1 MSDKTYVFE
10 NGENSCSNSGM
21 MGLIAS
27 LCQNRGLDP
36 NMVAAMMNNRG
47 GYGDG
52 QFGWFWIIIL
62 LIFGWGGFGGYGG
75 GFGGR
80 GNAQGFADLG
90 NLVNNDAGR
99 ELLMNAIQGNANAIG
114 QLSTKLGCDYNSL
127 NAAIQNLSTQ
137 MCQLGNT
144 IGLGQRDIIA
154 AIQNGNQSIL
164 TQLCDCCCQTQR
176 QIADFKGDLAL
187 QNCQNTNAL
196 TNSINFV
203 NSSVERGFAAE
214 AYERQSQ
221 TCTLQNAIEAQSRLI
236 TDKFA
241 QLEQRELLR
250 ENQNLR
256 DQLAECRLSDS
267 QQAQTATI
275 LNQLQPVAKPAYVV
289 QSPYQSQMF
298 PFYGF
303 NPYGWNGCCGNNN
316 SGCGY

>member
-90 NLVNNDAGR
+90 ALVNNDNGR
-99 ELLMNAIQGNANAIG
+99 ELLMSAIQGNGTAISQLATTLNCDVNAL
-114 QLSTKLGCDYNSL
+114 QSTL
-127 NAAIQNLSTQ
+127 
-137 MCQLGNT
+137 NT
-144 IGLGQRDIIA
+144 IQQTLCNIGNQVGLTGQQVINAVNSGNANLASQIAECCCNLRSEIA
-154 AIQNGNQSIL
+154 A
-164 TQLCDCCCQTQR
+164 
-176 QIADFKGDLAL
+176 FKGSTDL
-187 QNCQNTNAL
+187 QICQQTNSL

-203 NSSVERGFAAE
+203 NASVERGFAAE
-214 AYERQSQ
+214 AYERQAQ
-221 TCTLQNAIEAQSRLI
+221 TCTLQNAIEAQNRLI

-303 NPYGWNGCCGNNN
+303 NPYGGWNNGCCGNNG
-316 SGCGY
+316 GCC